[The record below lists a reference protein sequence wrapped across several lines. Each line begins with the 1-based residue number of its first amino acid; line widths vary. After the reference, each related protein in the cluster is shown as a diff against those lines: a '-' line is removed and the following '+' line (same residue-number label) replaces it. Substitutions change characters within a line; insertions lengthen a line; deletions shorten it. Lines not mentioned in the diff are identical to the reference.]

1 MSVANRLSI
10 PQTGG
15 VKVMESVMKAPSLE
29 SGLSKAGVR
38 EDNALAMRVEQLEKE
53 LEELKARM
61 PEDRATIVVFSGD
74 LDKVLASFVIA
85 TGAAAAGLETS
96 MFFTFWGL
104 CALKKEATSAATART
119 LKEKMFAMMTPSGS
133 KTLGVSRMN
142 FFGVGAIMLRSMMK
156 EKGIASLEELMEI
169 AKDLGVKII
178 ACTMSMD
185 AMGVSKDELI
195 DNLEYGGVAT
205 YMADASRSKVT
216 LFV

>member
-1 MSVANRLSI
+1 MESTLKPDVFEEQRLS
-10 PQTGG
+10 G
-15 VKVMESVMKAPSLE
+15 VSVQGETDL
-29 SGLSKAGVR
+29 
-38 EDNALAMRVEQLEKE
+38 LARIGRLEKQ
-53 LEELKARM
+53 LDELKTRI

-104 CALKKEATSAATART
+104 CALKKDGASAPKTPT

-133 KTLGVSRMN
+133 KALGVSRMN
-142 FFGVGAIMLRSMMK
+142 FFGVGAMMLRSMMQ

-185 AMGVSKDELI
+185 AMGVSKEQLI

>member
-1 MSVANRLSI
+1 
-10 PQTGG
+10 
-15 VKVMESVMKAPSLE
+15 METSL
-29 SGLSKAGVR
+29 KT
-38 EDNALAMRVEQLEKE
+38 NALEENPSGRGVESNAAFAARIELLERAV
-53 LEELKARM
+53 EELKSSM

-104 CALKKEATSAATART
+104 SALKRAGAAAPATRT
-119 LKEKMFAMMTPSGS
+119 LKEKMFAVMTPSGS
-133 KTLGVSRMN
+133 KALGVSRMN
-142 FFGVGAIMLRSMMK
+142 FFGIGAMMLRSMMK
-156 EKGIASLEELMEI
+156 EKGIASLEELMDI
-169 AKDLGVKII
+169 AKDLGIKII

-185 AMGVSKDELI
+185 AMGIAKNELV

-216 LFV
+216 LFI

>member
-1 MSVANRLSI
+1 
-10 PQTGG
+10 
-15 VKVMESVMKAPSLE
+15 MESALKPAVLEESPSGASVKDE
-29 SGLSKAGVR
+29 
-38 EDNALAMRVEQLEKE
+38 NALVDRLGRLEKE
-53 LEELKARM
+53 VEEFKTRI

-104 CALKKEATSAATART
+104 CALKKDGASAPATRT

-133 KTLGVSRMN
+133 KALGVSRMN
-142 FFGVGAIMLRSMMK
+142 FFGVGAMMLRAMMQ
-156 EKGIASLEELMEI
+156 EKGIASLEELMDV
-169 AKDLGVKII
+169 AKDLGIKII

-185 AMGVSKDELI
+185 AMGVSKEELI

>member
-1 MSVANRLSI
+1 
-10 PQTGG
+10 
-15 VKVMESVMKAPSLE
+15 MESAIKGTGLEGNPSAA
-29 SGLSKAGVR
+29 SVDG
-38 EDNALAMRVEQLEKE
+38 EDTLKLRVEQLEKE
-53 LEELKARM
+53 VEELKTRV

-104 CALKKEATSAATART
+104 CALKKEGASAPATRT

-133 KTLGVSRMN
+133 KALGVSRMN
-142 FFGVGAIMLRSMMK
+142 FFGIGAMMLRSMMK
-156 EKGIASLEELMEI
+156 EKGIATLEELMDV

-185 AMGVSKDELI
+185 AMGVSKEELI

-205 YMADASRSKVT
+205 YMADACRSKVT

>member
-1 MSVANRLSI
+1 
-10 PQTGG
+10 
-15 VKVMESVMKAPSLE
+15 MESAMKTTSSADPLPETGAQNSADLT
-29 SGLSKAGVR
+29 LR
-38 EDNALAMRVEQLEKE
+38 IEQLEKA
-53 LEELKARM
+53 LEELKSRM

-104 CALKKEATSAATART
+104 CALKKEASTAAPGRT
-119 LKEKMFAMMTPSGS
+119 LKEKMFAMMTPSSS
-133 KTLGVSRMN
+133 KKLGVSRMN
-142 FFGVGAIMLRSMMK
+142 FFGIGAMMLRSMME

-185 AMGVSKDELI
+185 AMGVSKDELV
-195 DNLEYGGVAT
+195 DNLVYGGVAT

>member
-1 MSVANRLSI
+1 MDVALKANTLDENGSVASSEDKN
-10 PQTGG
+10 
-15 VKVMESVMKAPSLE
+15 
-29 SGLSKAGVR
+29 GLAVR
-38 EDNALAMRVEQLEKE
+38 IAQLEKE
-53 LEELKARM
+53 VEELKVRM
-61 PEDRATIVVFSGD
+61 PEDRATIVVFSSD

-104 CALKKEATSAATART
+104 CALKKAGAAAPGTRT
-119 LKEKMFAMMTPSGS
+119 LKERMFAMMTPAGS
-133 KTLGVSRMN
+133 QALGVSRMN
-142 FFGVGAIMLRSMMK
+142 FFGIGAKMLRAMMK

-185 AMGVSKDELI
+185 AMGVSKEELA

-205 YMADASRSKVT
+205 YMADACRSKVT
-216 LFV
+216 LFI

>member
-1 MSVANRLSI
+1 MESAMKTTGFEDGLS
-10 PQTGG
+10 GAG
-15 VKVMESVMKAPSLE
+15 VK
-29 SGLSKAGVR
+29 G
-38 EDNALAMRVEQLEKE
+38 DNALAMRVAQLERE
-53 LEELKARM
+53 VEELKTRM

-104 CALKKEATSAATART
+104 CALKKEGTSALATRT
-119 LKEKMFAMMTPSGS
+119 LKEKMFAMMTPTGS
-133 KTLGVSRMN
+133 RKLGVSRMN
-142 FFGVGAIMLRSMMK
+142 FFGMGAMMLRSMMQ

-169 AKDLGVKII
+169 AKDLGIKII

-185 AMGVSKDELI
+185 AMGVAKDELI